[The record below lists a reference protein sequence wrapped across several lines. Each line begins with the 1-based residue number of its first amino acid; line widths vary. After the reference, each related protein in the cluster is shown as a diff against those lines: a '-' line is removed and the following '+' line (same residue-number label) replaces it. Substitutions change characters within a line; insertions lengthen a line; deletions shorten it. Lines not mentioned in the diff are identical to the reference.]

1 MHWILSKVTIPELVW
16 AQDPILEIF
25 FPTVFSLIMFPKLN
39 VEKPPFNLVPP
50 TWFFFSYH
58 CFLVFFSVP
67 LPRPFMRQVYATTPS
82 DTEAWSPWFSQ
93 GHEEGRGG
101 ELSQSSA
108 QGAAV
113 SRWLRL
119 PFTEK
124 EKPPLGR
131 LEIAHIISTR
141 EIHISAHL

>member
-1 MHWILSKVTIPELVW
+1 MHWILSKGTIPELVW
-16 AQDPILEIF
+16 ARDPILGIF
-25 FPTVFSLIMFPKLN
+25 SHCIFIDNIPKIN
-39 VEKPPFNLVPP
+39 VEKPWFILFPP
-50 TWFFFSYH
+50 TWFFFLLL
-58 CFLVFFSVP
+58 FFFSVP
-67 LPRPFMRQVYATTPS
+67 LPRPFVWQVYATTPS

-93 GHEEGRGG
+93 GHEEGQGW

-113 SRWLRL
+113 SRWLWL

-124 EKPPLGR
+124 EKPSLGR